1 MTTLHE
7 EPGGVSGNGRE
18 RRSNNNLADKEDSHS
33 DPENENTQVYYFYYI
48 ENFNIFDLQ
57 FIENITF

>member
-7 EPGGVSGNGRE
+7 EPGSVSGNGRE

-33 DPENENTQVYYFYYI
+33 DPENENTQVRHKYIFNSYFSHKY
-48 ENFNIFDLQ
+48 
-57 FIENITF
+57 